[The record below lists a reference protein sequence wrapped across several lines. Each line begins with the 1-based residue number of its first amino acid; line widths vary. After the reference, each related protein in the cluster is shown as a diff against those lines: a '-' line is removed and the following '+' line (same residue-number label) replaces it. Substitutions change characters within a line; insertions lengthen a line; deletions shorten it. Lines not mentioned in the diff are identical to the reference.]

1 MRRVAPQLLAEYHKF
16 ESDFGSIDFGK
27 ELDFSVAYPLMTKL
41 LGKIEYADYQAGDA
55 ASGKVDLTRVWVTLV
70 FNY

>member
-1 MRRVAPQLLAEYHKF
+1 MLFRSPASTPVISA
-16 ESDFGSIDFGK
+16 GS
-27 ELDFSVAYPLMTKL
+27 KL
-41 LGKIEYADYQAGDA
+41 LGKIEYADYRAGDV

>member
-1 MRRVAPQLLAEYHKF
+1 MVRTISSTTPPITRISH
-16 ESDFGSIDFGK
+16 
-27 ELDFSVAYPLMTKL
+27 PLMPKL

-55 ASGKVDLTRVWVTLV
+55 ASGKVDLTRVWVTLI